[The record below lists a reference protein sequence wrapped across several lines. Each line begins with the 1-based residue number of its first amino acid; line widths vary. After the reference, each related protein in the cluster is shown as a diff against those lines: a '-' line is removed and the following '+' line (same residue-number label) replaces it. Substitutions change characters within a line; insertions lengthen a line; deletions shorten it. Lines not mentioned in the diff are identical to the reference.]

1 MKPERGAGGS
11 TIGRGDL
18 VPHFDVTAL
27 DGRRVRYGE
36 LWQRRSLVFAA
47 LPERSE
53 SAVQYAAQLLR
64 REPDFAAEEAALVI
78 SADPVERFP
87 RRGVVVADRWGEVVY
102 SREVEAGADLPAVE
116 DLLDWV
122 RFLRSQCPECPP

>member
-1 MKPERGAGGS
+1 M
-11 TIGRGDL
+11 
-18 VPHFDVTAL
+18 
-27 DGRRVRYGE
+27 
-36 LWQRRSLVFAA
+36 FAA

-102 SREVEAGADLPAVE
+102 SREAEAGADLPAVE